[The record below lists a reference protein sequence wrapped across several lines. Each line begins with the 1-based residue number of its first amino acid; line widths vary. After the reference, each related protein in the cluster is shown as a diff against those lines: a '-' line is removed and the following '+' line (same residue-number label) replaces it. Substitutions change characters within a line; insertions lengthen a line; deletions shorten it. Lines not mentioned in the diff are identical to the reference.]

1 MATHAVTPADRSEKV
16 DVQSKVLKCEEV
28 KYIYVRHVIQKMTS
42 ACARMYMCKHIWT
55 ISEVLKCEEVHAPAI
70 HVSPRNHSSV
80 STSLLLHI
88 LK

>member
-42 ACARMYMCKHIWT
+42 ACARMCKHIWT
-55 ISEVLKCEEVHAPAI
+55 ISEVLKCEEVLYMCMHMRYTYL
-70 HVSPRNHSSV
+70 HV
-80 STSLLLHI
+80 TILLSLLLYSI
-88 LK
+88 N